1 MSLDSEGYE
10 KNKKRFVSPTF
21 SGEIMILGEYVIS

>member
-1 MSLDSEGYE
+1 MSLDLEGYE
-10 KNKKRFVSPTF
+10 KKIKRFVSPTF